1 MYINK
6 TDASR
11 FISPRAVQAAVEVP
25 VPEEDHEDDLMEDE
39 RDGDSPD
46 PHDDAVISGSIT
58 LLYSIYRME
67 RWIHWQLSSKSF
79 HFI

>member
-1 MYINK
+1 MFTLTT
-6 TDASR
+6 TDAPR
-11 FISPRAVQAAVEVP
+11 FVTPRAAEVP
-25 VPEEDHEDDLMEDE
+25 VPEEDHEDNLMEDE
-39 RDGDSPD
+39 RDGYSPG

>member
-1 MYINK
+1 MYLNK
-6 TDASR
+6 TDASLFLSQR
-11 FISPRAVQAAVEVP
+11 AVEVP

-39 RDGDSPD
+39 RDGYSPD

-79 HFI
+79 HFS